1 MQTPPM
7 QMSPT
12 RINTII
18 YPNKVS
24 DLWNVR
30 NKDENSFI
38 NKSLQE
44 SQFLSLQNI
53 ENPTTLMKNNQS
65 STNSIQNNDFQIY
78 NNCDI
83 YSNYYF
89 YQ

>member
-1 MQTPPM
+1 M
-7 QMSPT
+7 QMSPLQMTPYQTTSIQTPT

-44 SQFLSLQNI
+44 SQLLSLQNI
-53 ENPTTLMKNNQS
+53 ES
-65 STNSIQNNDFQIY
+65 STNPIQNNDFQIY

-83 YSNYYF
+83 YSNYSF